1 MDVDM
6 DIGHGHG
13 CEARSKKKEK
23 RKGTKLNKKKART
36 NLYQGQYS
44 IPLQGNTYLLIS

>member
-13 CEARSKKKEK
+13 CEARSKKKET

-36 NLYQGQYS
+36 NFYQEKVNPGN
-44 IPLQGNTYLLIS
+44 LQKI